1 MKSKSVQHNATIL
14 AKHKKKQR
22 EAAKR
27 GKQPLTEHKKK
38 YQELYIYIYIERER
52 ERERE
57 IVNHVFFLMNE
68 PVTIHNHLIHQKV
81 NYP

>member
-22 EAAKR
+22 EVAKK
-27 GKQPLTEHKKK
+27 GKQQLTEHKKK
-38 YQELYIYIYIERER
+38 YQELYIYIYRER

-57 IVNHVFFLMNE
+57 SQSRVFLNE
-68 PVTIHNHLIHQKV
+68 
-81 NYP
+81 

>member
-38 YQELYIYIYIERER
+38 YQELYIYIYIQRERER

-57 IVNHVFFLMNE
+57 SQSRVFLNE
-68 PVTIHNHLIHQKV
+68 
-81 NYP
+81 